1 MMGSW
6 RSVGTGASWAGW
18 VISDRI
24 DSFGVVGKTGSSW
37 LAACVAGPL
46 RSWVLTFGAVR
57 TLETLEYSEFF
68 ILFQCSA
75 SILLYIFT
83 CVKLYSDRNK

>member
-1 MMGSW
+1 MMDSW

-57 TLETLEYSEFF
+57 TLETLEYSVFYF
-68 ILFQCSA
+68 ISMFSEYFVVYAYLC
-75 SILLYIFT
+75 
-83 CVKLYSDRNK
+83 